1 MNLDRIKVV
10 DIECDGLLNELTKC
24 HVLSCAYKNQED
36 KWEIVSTNKKED
48 IQRLVGNPDNVIVG
62 HHFVG
67 YDKPALQKLGYEFN
81 AQIIDTLGLSW
92 YLYNEYLK
100 HGLDDWGERLGIK
113 KPEITDWENLTY
125 EEYKHRCE
133 EDVKINT
140 NLWVKMLDLLRKLY
154 DADEDIVNVV
164 KYFTFKMECLAYQ
177 EANPILIDVEQ
188 CKKNLAILEG
198 VITEKEEE
206 LKKIMPSVPK
216 YTVRKKPKN
225 PFKKDGSLSA
235 AGERWFNLLEKAEL
249 PEDYDG
255 EIKEVVKYEE
265 PNPQSSSQMKEYLL
279 SLGWEPKYHKPGA
292 NGDVPQL
299 RDDDK
304 NLCPNIKKLI
314 DRIPELEALDGLSV
328 AQHRAGYLKAFLSSV
343 DENGYA
349 YARANGFTKTLR
361 LKHAK
366 PFVNLPKPTAQ
377 YGEYVRSVMIA
388 PEGKVLIGSDV
399 SSLEDKTKQIA
410 IYDYD
415 QEYVEQMNFPGWDA
429 HLDIGQRAK
438 LLTEAEVEFYRW
450 FKKYDKAEEHNKAI
464 VYKDLTGNE
473 LLKNYEGWTDE
484 RWHDEFIKITKKR
497 AVAKTVNYAAT
508 YGAGA
513 AKISESAGI
522 SQNEARKVLKAYWD
536 RNWSV
541 KQYAEDRKVKE
552 VNNKTWIY
560 NPYSQLWL
568 YLTSD
573 HIKFSACNQNAGVK
587 KFDLW
592 VFFMI
597 QEGLYPSAQFHDEV
611 LICVD
616 KGREE
621 EVEDKLH
628 RCMRKVNACFNYPI
642 KLEVDVQ
649 AGKTYADVH

>member
-1 MNLDRIKVV
+1 
-10 DIECDGLLNELTKC
+10 
-24 HVLSCAYKNQED
+24 
-36 KWEIVSTNKKED
+36 
-48 IQRLVGNPDNVIVG
+48 
-62 HHFVG
+62 
-67 YDKPALQKLGYEFN
+67 
-81 AQIIDTLGLSW
+81 
-92 YLYNEYLK
+92 
-100 HGLDDWGERLGIK
+100 
-113 KPEITDWENLTY
+113 
-125 EEYKHRCE
+125 
-133 EDVKINT
+133 
-140 NLWVKMLDLLRKLY
+140 
-154 DADEDIVNVV
+154 
-164 KYFTFKMECLAYQ
+164 
-177 EANPILIDVEQ
+177 
-188 CKKNLAILEG
+188 
-198 VITEKEEE
+198 
-206 LKKIMPSVPK
+206 MPTVPK
-216 YTVRKKPKN
+216 YTVRKKPNN

-235 AGERWFNLLEKAEL
+235 AGKRWFDLLDRASL

-255 EIKEVVKYEE
+255 EIKEVVKHVE
-265 PNPQSSSQMKEYLL
+265 PNPQSSSQMKDYLL

-304 NLCPNIKKLI
+304 NLCPNIIKLI
-314 DRIPELEALDGLSV
+314 GEVPELEALDGLSV

-343 DENGYA
+343 DDNGYA
-349 YARANGFTKTLR
+349 HARANGFTKTIR

-377 YGEYVRSVMIA
+377 YGEYVRSVMVA
-388 PEGKVLIGSDV
+388 PKGKVLIGSDV

-438 LLTEAEVEFYRW
+438 LLTEAEVEFFRW
-450 FKKYDKAEEHNKAI
+450 FKKYVKALDRDDDNKA
-464 VYKDLTGNE
+464 LSE
-473 LLKNYEGWTDE
+473 LLDGLKDSELLSQYVGWSYAKLEDE
-484 RWHDEFIKITKKR
+484 NIKISKKR

-513 AKISESAGI
+513 NKISESAGI

-541 KQYAEDRKVKE
+541 KQYAEDRVVKKVDGKD
-552 VNNKTWIY
+552 WIY

-587 KFDLW
+587 MFDLW

-597 QEGLYPSAQFHDEV
+597 QEGIHPSAQFHDEV

-616 KGREE
+616 KGMENGVEE
-621 EVEDKLH
+621 KLH
-628 RCMRKVNACFNYPI
+628 RCMRKVNSCFNYPI

-649 AGKTYADVH
+649 IGKTYADVH